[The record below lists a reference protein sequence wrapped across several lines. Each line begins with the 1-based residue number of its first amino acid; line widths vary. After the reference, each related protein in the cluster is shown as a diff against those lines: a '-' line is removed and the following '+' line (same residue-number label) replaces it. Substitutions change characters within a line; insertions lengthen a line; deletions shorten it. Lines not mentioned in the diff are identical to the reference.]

1 MSMSGHLTQQNMKS
15 LRASEHEV
23 FHIKEQ
29 LMSKATQAYAMAQN
43 GGELNGSKFFP
54 GFELQKWTFWPPAI
68 LLTIFLGIGIV
79 NRERFMSGA
88 DFALKFTLEY
98 FGWMYL
104 SFIFVFVVFVVLI
117 AFSSAGSIRLGG
129 KDAVPVLSYWN
140 WWAIAL
146 CAGIGTGIAFW
157 GVAEP
162 LYHYYGPPTLSG
174 AAAKTPEAALASMKI
189 SFLHWSFHPYSIY
202 AVIGVAIAYAA
213 YNLKQPLKVSSA
225 LYPILGEKVNGLIG
239 DIVNGLCIFATVGC
253 VITSMGFGTMQLAGG
268 LEYLLG
274 IPKSNMIY
282 AVIIVLMTAAY
293 TISSYTGLQ
302 KGIKFLSSQNA
313 KIFIAFVVF
322 IFVAGP
328 TKYFLNLG
336 VESMGGFLN
345 DAISMSLWS
354 DTFEQGKGW
363 VGSWTVFYWAW
374 WLSLA
379 PILGVFLAKISYG
392 RTIREFMC
400 VNVLAPALFG
410 LVWFI
415 TFGGGAIYLESV
427 AGADLMGVVNN
438 KGVEFSM
445 YALLEKFPFSSIT
458 VPLAF
463 VTICISF
470 ITLADSA
477 TSAISEICTQN
488 STGTEPP
495 ATLKVFWGAIMGAM
509 TILFLMVAGTTGTK
523 ALQTSSIVV
532 GLPIV
537 IIEMLALISL
547 VLAIQNRKNESG

>member
-1 MSMSGHLTQQNMKS
+1 MSENINM
-15 LRASEHEV
+15 AHEPLSQ
-23 FHIKEQ
+23 KTTG
-29 LMSKATQAYAMAQN
+29 KTN
-43 GGELNGSKFFP
+43 GFFN
-54 GFELQKWTFWPPAI
+54 FELEKGIFWPPAI
-68 LLTIFLGIGIV
+68 LLLILLGVGIA
-79 NRERFMSGA
+79 NRDLFMSGA
-88 DFALKFTLEY
+88 SNALKFTLEY

-104 SFIFVFVVFVVLI
+104 SFIFAFVAFVLLI
-117 AFSSAGSIRLGG
+117 SFSSAGSIRLGG
-129 KDAVPVLSYWN
+129 QDASPVLSYWN

-162 LYHYYGPPTLSG
+162 LYHYYGPPSISG
-174 AAAKTPEAALASMKI
+174 ALPSTPESALAAMKI

-202 AVIGVAIAYAA
+202 AVIGVAIAYSA
-213 YNLKQPLKVSSA
+213 YNLNQPLRVSSA
-225 LYPILGEKVNGLIG
+225 LYPILGDRVNGLVG
-239 DIVNGLCIFATVGC
+239 DIINGLCIFATVGC

-268 LEYLLG
+268 LEYLLD
-274 IPKSNMIY
+274 IPKSNMVY
-282 AVIIVLMTAAY
+282 TIIIALMTAAY

-313 KIFIAFVVF
+313 KIFIGFVVF
-322 IFVAGP
+322 IFCMGP

-336 VESMGGFLN
+336 VESFGGFLN
-345 DAISMSLWS
+345 DFISMSLWT
-354 DTFEQGKGW
+354 DTFEKGGGW

-410 LVWFI
+410 LAWFI
-415 TFGGGAIYLESV
+415 TFGGGAIYQDSV
-427 AGADLMGVVNN
+427 GGADLMGVVNN

-445 YALLEKFPFSSIT
+445 YALLEKFPLPSIT

-463 VTICISF
+463 ITICISF

-477 TSAISEICTQN
+477 TSAISEICTKKMA
-488 STGTEPP
+488 GDEPP
-495 ATLKVFWGAIMGAM
+495 ASLKIFWGIIMGSM
-509 TILFLMVAGTTGTK
+509 TVLFLMISGKTGTK

-537 IIEMLALISL
+537 IIEMLALISVVYAL
-547 VLAIQNRKNESG
+547 HKRKAKALQK

>member
-1 MSMSGHLTQQNMKS
+1 MKRNMSRVQGQD
-15 LRASEHEV
+15 
-23 FHIKEQ
+23 
-29 LMSKATQAYAMAQN
+29 
-43 GGELNGSKFFP
+43 
-54 GFELQKWTFWPPAI
+54 GFALGKKTTGYFDFEIEKRIFWPPAI
-68 LLTIFLGIGIV
+68 LLTILLVVGIV
-79 NRERFMSGA
+79 NRELFMAGA
-88 DFALKFTLEY
+88 AAALKFTIDY

-104 SFIFVFVVFVVLI
+104 LFIFIFVAFVVILS
-117 AFSSAGSIRLGG
+117 FSSAGNIRLGG
-129 KDAVPVLSYWN
+129 EDAKPVLSYWN

-162 LYHYYGPPTLSG
+162 LYHYYGPPSLSG
-174 AAAKTPEAALASMKI
+174 ASPSTPESALAAMKI
-189 SFLHWSFHPYSIY
+189 SFLHWSFHPYCIY
-202 AVIGVAIAYAA
+202 AVIGVAIAYST
-213 YNLKQPLKVSSA
+213 YNLKQPLRVSSA
-225 LYPILGEKVNGLIG
+225 LYPIMGDRVNGLAG

-274 IPKSNMIY
+274 IPQSYLVY
-282 AVIIVLMTAAY
+282 AVIIGLMTATY

-302 KGIKFLSSQNA
+302 RGIKFLSSQNA

-322 IFVAGP
+322 VFVMGP

-336 VESMGGFLN
+336 VESFGGFL
-345 DAISMSLWS
+345 DDFVSMSLWT
-354 DTFEQGKGW
+354 DTFQKGGGW
-363 VGSWTVFYWAW
+363 PGSWTIFYWAW

-400 VNVLAPALFG
+400 VNVMAPAIFG
-410 LVWFI
+410 ICWFI
-415 TFGGGAIYLESV
+415 TFGGGAIYMDSV

-445 YALLEKFPFSSIT
+445 YALLERFPLAWVT

-463 VTICISF
+463 LTICISF
-470 ITLADSA
+470 VTLADSA
-477 TSAISEICTQN
+477 TSAISEICTKKMDRD
-488 STGTEPP
+488 EPP
-495 ATLKVFWGAIMGAM
+495 ATLKIFWGIIMGSM
-509 TILFLMVAGTTGTK
+509 TILFLIISGKTGTK

-537 IIEMLALISL
+537 IIEMLALVSVVYSL
-547 VLAIQNRKNESG
+547 YGKKSQKQ

>member
-1 MSMSGHLTQQNMKS
+1 MNENVQAALLGP
-15 LRASEHEV
+15 
-23 FHIKEQ
+23 KENQ
-29 LMSKATQAYAMAQN
+29 ATQ
-43 GGELNGSKFFP
+43 SKRLFN
-54 GFELQKWTFWPPAI
+54 FELEKGTFWPPAI
-68 LLTIFLGIGIV
+68 LITLLLIIGII
-79 NRERFMSGA
+79 NRDLFMSGA
-88 DFALKFTLEY
+88 DIALKFTLNY

-104 SFIFVFVVFVVLI
+104 SFIFVFVTFVLFI

-162 LYHYYGPPTLSG
+162 LYHYYGPPSLSG
-174 AAAKTPEAALASMKI
+174 AAAKSPEAALAAMKI
-189 SFLHWSFHPYSIY
+189 SFLHWSFHPYAIY
-202 AVIGVAIAYAA
+202 AVIGVAIAYSA

-225 LYPILGEKVNGLIG
+225 LFPLLGTRVNGVLG
-239 DIVNGLCIFATVGC
+239 DIINGLCIFATVGC

-268 LEYLLG
+268 LEYLFD
-274 IPKSNMIY
+274 IPKSNMVY
-282 AVIIVLMTAAY
+282 ALIILLMTASY
-293 TISSYTGLQ
+293 TVSSYTGLQ

-313 KIFIAFVVF
+313 RIFIAFVIF
-322 IFVAGP
+322 IFIAGP
-328 TKYFLNLG
+328 TKYFLELG
-336 VESMGGFLN
+336 VESMGAFLN
-345 DAISMSLWS
+345 DVVSMSLWS
-354 DTFEQGKGW
+354 DTFSKGNRW
-363 VGSWTVFYWAW
+363 VGSWTIFYWAW

-410 LVWFI
+410 LAWFV
-415 TFGGGAIYLESV
+415 TFGGGAIYLESM
-427 AGADLMGVVNN
+427 ADANLMGLINE

-445 YALLEKFPFSSIT
+445 YALLEKYPLPSIT

-463 VTICISF
+463 ITICISF
-470 ITLADSA
+470 VTLADST
-477 TSAISEICTQN
+477 TSAISEICTGN
-488 STGTEPP
+488 STGGEPP
-495 ATLKVFWGAIMGAM
+495 SVLKIFWGIIMGAM

-537 IIEMLALISL
+537 MIEMLALISL
-547 VLAIQNRKNESG
+547 VKALRNRNKESV